1 MSEKKSVVKNY
12 IYNLIY
18 QILILILPLVTT
30 PYLSRVL
37 GAENLGIY
45 GFTLSISAYFIL
57 FGSLGIAMYGQREIA
72 YVQNDKEKFSK
83 TFWEILILRFIT
95 SGISLI
101 LFYLIF
107 CIKGQY
113 VVYYRIL
120 ILELIANIVDISWF
134 FQGLE
139 EFKKTVI
146 RNMLIKMISVI
157 CIFVFVKTKE
167 NLLQYFIIYALSVLL
182 GNVSLWLYLPKFI
195 NKLKIKEIKPFRHFR
210 GTIAL
215 FIPQIAVQIYTVLDK
230 TMIGTIVSDKSEV
243 GYYDQAQ
250 KIVKLLLTIA
260 TALNTVMIPR
270 MANIYSTGNMEKMKE
285 YMYKAFRFTFF
296 IIFPIMLGI
305 ISISEKFVPMFLG
318 DGYNKVSILINIIS
332 PILFAMSISSIVG
345 HQYLLATKRQ
355 KQFTIS
361 VTIGAIVN
369 FILNM
374 IFIRLWKSIGASIAT
389 VIAEFSVTIVQ
400 LILVRKSFKLKEILK
415 TGINY
420 FIASI
425 IMFLV
430 SIGVGLLINSAKLS
444 IILQVITG
452 SITYFI
458 ILCIIKDPLIKEG
471 INLVK
476 QKIK

>member
-1 MSEKKSVVKNY
+1 MSEKKSIKKNY

-18 QILILILPLVTT
+18 QVLILILPLVTT

-37 GAENLGIY
+37 GAENIGIY
-45 GFTLSISAYFIL
+45 SFTLSISTYFIL
-57 FGSLGIAMYGQREIA
+57 FGSLGIALYAQREIA
-72 YVQNDKEKFSK
+72 YFQDDKTKRSK
-83 TFWEILILRFIT
+83 IFFEILVLRFIT
-95 SGISLI
+95 LGIAL
-101 LFYLIF
+101 LTFYLTF
-107 CIKGQY
+107 CIKGEY
-113 VVYYRIL
+113 KVYYRIL
-120 ILELIANIVDISWF
+120 ILELLANTIDISWF

-139 EFKKTVI
+139 EFKKTVS
-146 RNMLIKMISVI
+146 RNIVVKVISVI
-157 CIFVFVKTKE
+157 CIFIFIKNE
-167 NLLQYFIIYALSVLL
+167 NNLLQYFIIYVLSILI
-182 GNVSLWLYLPKFI
+182 GNITLWFYLPKFV
-195 NKLKIKEIKPFRHFR
+195 NKVSFRDIKPLKHLKA
-210 GTIAL
+210 TLSL
-215 FIPQIAVQIYTVLDK
+215 FIPQIAMQIYTVLDR
-230 TMIGTIVSDKSEV
+230 TMIGTIVLNKKEV
-243 GYYDQAQ
+243 GYYEQAQ
-250 KIVKLLLTIA
+250 KIIKLLLTIA
-260 TALNTVMIPR
+260 TSLGTVMIPR
-270 MANIYSTGNMEKMKE
+270 MANTYANGDEVKLKDYIFKS
-285 YMYKAFRFTFF
+285 FRFVFF
-296 IIFPIMLGI
+296 MVFPIMFGI
-305 ISISEKFVPMFLG
+305 VSISKKFVPIFFG
-318 DGYNKVSILINIIS
+318 SGYDKVSLLIIVIS
-332 PILFAMSISSIVG
+332 PILVAIGISNVIG
-345 HQYLLATKRQ
+345 QQYLLPTKKQ

-361 VTIGAIVN
+361 VTIGAFVN

-389 VIAEFSVTIVQ
+389 VIAECSVTIAQ